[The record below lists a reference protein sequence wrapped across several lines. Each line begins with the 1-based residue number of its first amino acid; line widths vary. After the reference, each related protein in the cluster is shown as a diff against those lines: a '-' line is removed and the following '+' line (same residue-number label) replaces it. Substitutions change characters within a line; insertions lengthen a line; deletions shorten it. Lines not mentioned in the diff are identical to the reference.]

1 MPSPCQVDFSP
12 YENPLKDIH
21 EDDQLTF
28 CSILM
33 LNTARKT
40 LFIADHAETSTSR
53 CNLYVNEADLFE
65 TYLRRL
71 IGRKI
76 TPANLR
82 RPKNATI
89 DT

>member
-33 LNTARKT
+33 LNTALKT
-40 LFIADHAETSTSR
+40 LFIADHAETSTLR
-53 CNLYVNEADLFE
+53 RNLYVNEADLFI
-65 TYLRRL
+65 LRRL
-71 IGRKI
+71 IGRKMK
-76 TPANLR
+76 PANLR
-82 RPKNATI
+82 RRNNATV
-89 DT
+89 DN